1 MDLNIIFSKTPKASR
16 APLPWVGGLSAQ
28 FKQVLSYV
36 DGKQSVEGILRQ
48 SGKMS
53 SSELL
58 KILQK
63 LEDDGYI
70 KRVSDSQAEPDWLK
84 DVSSYAINANNNY
97 SIAVEE
103 IDATELNF
111 DDATFTSEIVTEIK
125 DLKQDAQPPEAEI
138 AVEPDVARRA
148 QEVIEIKAKREAER
162 KAKAEAAEKAMLE
175 AAEQAKRIAEAAAK
189 AQEEVERIEREKAE
203 ATSKAKAEEE
213 ARLQAEAERKAKAE
227 AEEQARIEA
236 ERNAQA
242 EAAEKARLEAE
253 RIAREQAEEQA
264 RIELERKAQEALAAK
279 AKQEDEE
286 RARLEAERLEREKVE
301 AIAKAEAEEEARLQ
315 AEAEHKAQAEAA
327 EKARI
332 EAERIAL
339 EAAEE
344 KARLETERIEREK
357 AEAIAKAKAEEEA
370 RLQAEAEEQARVE
383 AELKAQAE
391 AAEQAR
397 LEQERI
403 AREAAEEEARIE
415 RERIAQEE
423 LAAKAKLE
431 AEEQARLEAERIARE
446 KAEAIA
452 KAQAE
457 EEARLQAEAERQ
469 ARAEAEEQARIEA
482 ELKAQAEA
490 AEQARLEQ
498 ERIAREAAEEEARI
512 ERERI
517 AQEELAAKAKL
528 EAEEQA
534 RLEAERIA
542 REKAEAI
549 AKAEA
554 EEEARLQA
562 EAECQ
567 ARAEA
572 EEKARV
578 EAERIAQVAAAE
590 QKLREAERVAREE
603 ERARREAEEKERLE
617 AEKLAREEAK
627 RLAKEEKAAKAKLK
641 AEEKARARAL
651 REPGMLD
658 KLSFNKLLKPMLIAI
673 PAVLVVVVGLIHVM
687 NLSML
692 IGPVE
697 KLATDSLG
705 EPVKVQEV
713 HASLFPPHLMLS
725 GVAVGSNADIK
736 IGSVN
741 IVSAVSMLFNDVK
754 DIKSLDI
761 TGATLTPADFARHAQ
776 WVNNVAKSGK
786 LKIEKITLKQISF
799 KVSDL
804 EPEAFNGK
812 VALTSTGALSNVE
825 LVNAGGNLTLLLTPQ
840 NGSAAVT
847 LTASD
852 WQPPIFKRLAFDE
865 VTATGVISQN
875 QLSFSQIEAKAFG
888 GTIKA
893 QGELSWDG
901 RLSTSGNFELI
912 KMTLPRVLSAY
923 DSSASIEGSL
933 NATGV
938 FISNANQAS
947 ALAQAA
953 EVDASFEVLAGK
965 VNGIALSHTL
975 VAGPAS
981 KPSPDAD
988 FTRFDTL
995 TGNLQFKDSQ
1005 FKYKQFA
1012 LKTEQFRARGN
1023 FNIESDQTVSG
1034 KVSAELTSASQRR
1047 QGNFTISGQLADVK
1061 FK

>member
-53 SSELL
+53 SGELL

-63 LEDDGYI
+63 LEEDGYI
-70 KRVSDSQAEPDWLK
+70 KRVSDHQAEPDWLK

-111 DDATFTSEIVTEIK
+111 DDSTFSRETADEIK
-125 DLKQDAQPPEAEI
+125 EITQHSQPPEAE
-138 AVEPDVARRA
+138 VTVDPDVARRA

-162 KAKAEAAEKAMLE
+162 KAKAEVAEKARLE
-175 AAEQAKRIAEAAAK
+175 AAEQARRIAEAAAK
-189 AQEEVERIEREKAE
+189 ARQEVERIEREKAE
-203 ATSKAKAEEE
+203 ATAKAKAEEE
-213 ARLQAEAERKAKAE
+213 ARLQAESERKAKAE
-227 AEEQARIEA
+227 AEDQARQDA

-242 EAAEKARLEAE
+242 DAAEKARLEAE
-253 RIAREQAEEQA
+253 LVAREKVEEQA
-264 RIELERKAQEALAAK
+264 RIELERKAQEELAAK
-279 AKQEDEE
+279 AKQEAEE
-286 RARLEAERLEREKVE
+286 KARLEAERL
-301 AIAKAEAEEEARLQ
+301 
-315 AEAEHKAQAEAA
+315 
-327 EKARI
+327 
-332 EAERIAL
+332 
-339 EAAEE
+339 
-344 KARLETERIEREK
+344 EREK

-370 RLQAEAEEQARVE
+370 RLQEEAERKAQAEAAEKARIEAERIAREEAEEKARLEAERIAREKAEAIVKAKAEEEARLQAEAEEKARLE

-403 AREAAEEEARIE
+403 AREAAEEEARVERERKAQEALAAKAKLEAEEQARLEAERIAREKAEAIAKAKAEEEARLQEEAERKAQAEADEKARVEAERIAREAAAELARLEQERIAREAAEEEARVE

-457 EEARLQAEAERQ
+457 EEVRLQAEAERQ
-469 ARAEAEEQARIEA
+469 A
-482 ELKAQAEA
+482 KAEA
-490 AEQARLEQ
+490 AE
-498 ERIAREAAEEEARI
+498 
-512 ERERI
+512 
-517 AQEELAAKAKL
+517 K
-528 EAEEQA
+528 A

-542 REKAEAI
+542 
-549 AKAEA
+549 
-554 EEEARLQA
+554 Q
-562 EAECQ
+562 
-567 ARAEA
+567 
-572 EEKARV
+572 V
-578 EAERIAQVAAAE
+578 EAAE
-590 QKLREAERVAREE
+590 QKLREAERLAREE
-603 ERARREAEEKERLE
+603 EIARREAEEKARVE

-627 RLAKEEKAAKAKLK
+627 RLAKEEKAAKAMLK

-651 REPGMLD
+651 RGPNMLD

-673 PAVLVVVVGLIHVM
+673 PALLVVVVGLIHVM

-692 IGPVE
+692 IDPVE
-697 KLATDSLG
+697 KLATGSLG
-705 EPVKVQEV
+705 EPVKVREV

-725 GVAVGSNADIK
+725 GVTVGSDADVK

-741 IVSAVSMLFNDVK
+741 IASAVSMLFNDVK

-761 TGATLTPADFARHAQ
+761 NNVTLTPADFGRQAQ
-776 WVNNVAKSGK
+776 WVNNAAKSGK

-804 EPEAFNGK
+804 EPEVFNGK
-812 VALTSTGALSNVE
+812 VALTSTGALNNVE

-865 VTATGVISQN
+865 VTATGVISDN

-893 QGELSWDG
+893 QGELNWDG

-912 KMTLPRVLSAY
+912 KMTLPRALSAY
-923 DSSASIEGSL
+923 DSSASIDGSL

-938 FISNANQAS
+938 FTSNANQAS
-947 ALAQAA
+947 ELAQAA
-953 EVDASFEVLAGK
+953 EVDASFEALAGK
-965 VNGIALSHTL
+965 VNGIALSHAL

-995 TGNLQFKDSQ
+995 TGNLQFKDGQ
-1005 FKYKQFA
+1005 YKYKQFA

-1023 FNIESDQTVSG
+1023 LNVEPDKTVSG
-1034 KVSAELTSASQRR
+1034 KVSAELTSTSQRR
-1047 QGNFTISGQLADVK
+1047 QGNFTISGQLSDVK

>member
-48 SGKMS
+48 CGKMS
-53 SSELL
+53 SGELL

-63 LEDDGYI
+63 LEEDGYI
-70 KRVSDSQAEPDWLK
+70 KRVSDHQAEPDWLK

-111 DDATFTSEIVTEIK
+111 DDSTFSRETADEIK
-125 DLKQDAQPPEAEI
+125 EITQHSQPPEAE
-138 AVEPDVARRA
+138 VTVDPDVARRA

-162 KAKAEAAEKAMLE
+162 KAKAEVAEKARLE
-175 AAEQAKRIAEAAAK
+175 AVEQARRIAEAAAK
-189 AQEEVERIEREKAE
+189 ARQEVERIEREKAE
-203 ATSKAKAEEE
+203 ATAKAKAEEE
-213 ARLQAEAERKAKAE
+213 ARLQAESERKAKAE
-227 AEEQARIEA
+227 AEDQARQDA

-242 EAAEKARLEAE
+242 DAAEKARLEAE
-253 RIAREQAEEQA
+253 LVAREKVEEQA
-264 RIELERKAQEALAAK
+264 RIELERKAQEELAAK
-279 AKQEDEE
+279 AKQEAEE
-286 RARLEAERLEREKVE
+286 KARLEAERL
-301 AIAKAEAEEEARLQ
+301 
-315 AEAEHKAQAEAA
+315 
-327 EKARI
+327 
-332 EAERIAL
+332 
-339 EAAEE
+339 
-344 KARLETERIEREK
+344 EREK

-370 RLQAEAEEQARVE
+370 RLQEEAERKAQAEADEKARVE
-383 AELKAQAE
+383 AERIARE
-391 AAEQAR
+391 AAAELAR

-403 AREAAEEEARIE
+403 AREAAEEEARVE

-457 EEARLQAEAERQ
+457 EEVRLQAEAERQ
-469 ARAEAEEQARIEA
+469 A
-482 ELKAQAEA
+482 KAEA
-490 AEQARLEQ
+490 AE
-498 ERIAREAAEEEARI
+498 
-512 ERERI
+512 
-517 AQEELAAKAKL
+517 K
-528 EAEEQA
+528 A

-542 REKAEAI
+542 
-549 AKAEA
+549 
-554 EEEARLQA
+554 Q
-562 EAECQ
+562 
-567 ARAEA
+567 
-572 EEKARV
+572 V
-578 EAERIAQVAAAE
+578 EAAE
-590 QKLREAERVAREE
+590 QKLREAERLAREE
-603 ERARREAEEKERLE
+603 EIARREAEEKARVE

-627 RLAKEEKAAKAKLK
+627 RLAKEEKAAKAMLK

-651 REPGMLD
+651 RGPNMLD

-673 PAVLVVVVGLIHVM
+673 PALLVVVVVLIHVM

-692 IGPVE
+692 IDPVE
-697 KLATDSLG
+697 KLATGSLG
-705 EPVKVQEV
+705 EPVKVREV

-725 GVAVGSNADIK
+725 GVTVGSDADVK

-741 IVSAVSMLFNDVK
+741 IASAVSMLFNDVK

-761 TGATLTPADFARHAQ
+761 NNVTLTPADFGRQAQ
-776 WVNNVAKSGK
+776 WVNNAAKSGK
-786 LKIEKITLKQISF
+786 LKIEKITLKQISI

-804 EPEAFNGK
+804 EPEVFNGK
-812 VALTSTGALSNVE
+812 VALTSTGALNNVE

-865 VTATGVISQN
+865 VTATGVISDN

-893 QGELSWDG
+893 QGELNWDG

-912 KMTLPRVLSAY
+912 KMTLPRALSAY
-923 DSSASIEGSL
+923 DSSASIDGSL

-938 FISNANQAS
+938 FTSNANQAS
-947 ALAQAA
+947 ELAQAA
-953 EVDASFEVLAGK
+953 EVDASFEALAGK
-965 VNGIALSHTL
+965 VNGIALSHAL

-995 TGNLQFKDSQ
+995 TGNLQFKDGQ
-1005 FKYKQFA
+1005 YKYKQFA

-1023 FNIESDQTVSG
+1023 LNVEPDKTVSG
-1034 KVSAELTSASQRR
+1034 KVSAELTSTSQRR
-1047 QGNFTISGQLADVK
+1047 QGNFTISGQLSDVK

>member
-53 SSELL
+53 SNELL

-111 DDATFTSEIVTEIK
+111 DDATFSSEIVTEIK

-175 AAEQAKRIAEAAAK
+175 AAEQARRIAEAAAK
-189 AQEEVERIEREKAE
+189 AQQEVERIEREKAE
-203 ATSKAKAEEE
+203 ATAKAKAEEE

-286 RARLEAERLEREKVE
+286 RARLEAERLEREKAE
-301 AIAKAEAEEEARLQ
+301 AIAKAKAEEEARLQ
-315 AEAEHKAQAEAA
+315 AEAERKAQAEAA

-431 AEEQARLEAERIARE
+431 AEEQARLEIERIARE

-469 ARAEAEEQARIEA
+469 ARAEAEE
-482 ELKAQAEA
+482 
-490 AEQARLEQ
+490 
-498 ERIAREAAEEEARI
+498 
-512 ERERI
+512 
-517 AQEELAAKAKL
+517 
-528 EAEEQA
+528 
-534 RLEAERIA
+534 
-542 REKAEAI
+542 
-549 AKAEA
+549 
-554 EEEARLQA
+554 
-562 EAECQ
+562 
-567 ARAEA
+567 
-572 EEKARV
+572 KARV
-578 EAERIAQVAAAE
+578 EAERIAQVVAAE

-603 ERARREAEEKERLE
+603 ERARREAEKKARVE

-627 RLAKEEKAAKAKLK
+627 RLAKEEKAAKAMLK
-641 AEEKARARAL
+641 AEERARARAL
-651 REPGMLD
+651 RGPNMLD

-673 PAVLVVVVGLIHVM
+673 PGVLVVVVGLIHVM

-923 DSSASIEGSL
+923 DSSASIDGSL

-1023 FNIESDQTVSG
+1023 FNIEPDKTVSG
-1034 KVSAELTSASQRR
+1034 KVSAELTSTSQRR